1 MEIDYI
7 REFVTLAKCGNYLA
21 ASEELYISQSSLS
34 KHIIA
39 LEKEL
44 GFPLFDRT
52 TRKVTLSRY
61 GMLFLPYAQDMVD
74 TEAAFRSKITVM
86 AAVEEGSIQLGVLP
100 SFLSYQLE
108 QVILDFKRRFPQ
120 YSISLTEDTSEMLL
134 FHLKE
139 GTCNLAAL
147 RTYEDTLP
155 PDFVSVPIFYDQ
167 LSLLITEG
175 GPLDDGRTVITWKD
189 LESVELLSGALNSRK
204 LADLTEQLGIR
215 LNIVSRMSRASSTV
229 NMLNK
234 GGYTAALMSKQI
246 ALFYLKKG
254 PYKIIDI
261 QPPIRSTVA
270 LVYRKDAPQ
279 TAAMRQFIETLRSHA
294 AVAGGAKA

>member
-34 KHIIA
+34 KHIIT

-61 GMLFLPYAQDMVD
+61 GKLFLPYAQDMVD
-74 TEAAFRSKITVM
+74 TEAAFRNKITAM
-86 AAVEEGSIQLGVLP
+86 TAAEEGSIQLGVLP

-108 QVILDFKRRFPQ
+108 KVIMDFKCRFPQ
-120 YSISLTEDTSEMLL
+120 YSVSLTEDTSEMLL
-134 FHLKE
+134 LHLKE
-139 GTCNLAAL
+139 GTCNLAVL

-155 PDFVSVPIFYDQ
+155 PDFVSVPIFSDQ

-175 GPLDDGRTVITWKD
+175 SPLNDGRTSITWKD
-189 LESVELLSGALNSRK
+189 LGPVELLSGALNSRK

-234 GGYTAALMSKQI
+234 DGCTAALMSKQI
-246 ALFYLKKG
+246 ATFYLKKG

-261 QPPIRSTVA
+261 QPTIRSTVA
-270 LVYRKDAPQ
+270 LVYRKSTPQ
-279 TAAMRQFIETLRSHA
+279 TAAMRQFIEALRSHTA
-294 AVAGGAKA
+294 ADGAKI